1 MEENKTSVLSNGLIW
16 FGAGVSMSEILTGTY
31 FAPLGIKTGLFAI
44 LIGHIIG
51 GILLFLAGY
60 LGAKTRNNAMETVAV
75 SFGRKGNLP
84 FSVLNI
90 LQLAGWL
97 AILNYDGALAA
108 NGIFSVGAGVWCA
121 VIGIL
126 LLLWVLVGLKRLE
139 KINMVAMTALF
150 LMTLVLCFVIVT
162 RGNFGTLFNGSSA
175 NKDALT
181 FGAAIELSAAMPL
194 SWIPVISDY
203 TSNSTKPVK
212 ATVVS
217 TIVYCLVSCW
227 MYLIGMSAAIGMGTS
242 DIAQI
247 SLRAGLGV
255 VGLLIILFST
265 VTTNFLAA
273 HSAGVSG
280 EVIGESFSK
289 HINGK
294 YLSVLVVLLGTIA
307 AILYPMDNIEDFLYL
322 INSVFAPMIAVM
334 IADFFFNKKRS
345 VTKEWDWTNLIVWLI
360 GLSLYRVL
368 MHVDIVIGYTL
379 PDIVITAV
387 LCVIV
392 HRILL
397 KSVYLIATRDLR
409 ISGCNFFYL
418 KIKGLCDF
426 LRKRF

>member
-16 FGAGVSMSEILTGTY
+16 FGAGVSMSEILTWTY

-227 MYLIGMSAAIGMGTS
+227 MYLIGMSAAIGMGTP

-392 HRILL
+392 HRILPKNRL
-397 KSVYLIATRDLR
+397 DKAL
-409 ISGCNFFYL
+409 
-418 KIKGLCDF
+418 
-426 LRKRF
+426 

>member
-121 VIGIL
+121 VIGVF

-162 RGNFGTLFNGSSA
+162 RGNFGTLFNGSSV
-175 NKDALT
+175 NKDVLT

-294 YLSVLVVLLGTIA
+294 YLSILVVLLGTIA

-392 HRILL
+392 HRILPKNRL
-397 KSVYLIATRDLR
+397 DKAL
-409 ISGCNFFYL
+409 
-418 KIKGLCDF
+418 
-426 LRKRF
+426 

>member
-121 VIGIL
+121 VIGVL

-175 NKDALT
+175 NKDTLT

-227 MYLIGMSAAIGMGTS
+227 MYMIGKSAAIGMGTS

-392 HRILL
+392 HRILPKNRL
-397 KSVYLIATRDLR
+397 DKAL
-409 ISGCNFFYL
+409 
-418 KIKGLCDF
+418 
-426 LRKRF
+426 

>member
-121 VIGIL
+121 VIGVL

-162 RGNFGTLFNGSSA
+162 RGNFGTLFNGSSV
-175 NKDALT
+175 NKDVLT

-212 ATVVS
+212 TTVVS

-294 YLSVLVVLLGTIA
+294 YLSILVVLLGTIA

-392 HRILL
+392 HRILPKNRL
-397 KSVYLIATRDLR
+397 DKAL
-409 ISGCNFFYL
+409 
-418 KIKGLCDF
+418 
-426 LRKRF
+426 

>member
-1 MEENKTSVLSNGLIW
+1 
-16 FGAGVSMSEILTGTY
+16 MSEILTGTY

-108 NGIFSVGAGVWCA
+108 NGIFSVGAGVWCV
-121 VIGIL
+121 VIGVL

-162 RGNFGTLFNGSSA
+162 RGNFGTLFNGSSV
-175 NKDALT
+175 NKDVLT

-294 YLSVLVVLLGTIA
+294 YLSILVVLLGTIA

-392 HRILL
+392 HRILPKNRL
-397 KSVYLIATRDLR
+397 DKAL
-409 ISGCNFFYL
+409 
-418 KIKGLCDF
+418 
-426 LRKRF
+426 

>member
-121 VIGIL
+121 VIGVL

-175 NKDALT
+175 NKDVLT

-345 VTKEWDWTNLIVWLI
+345 VIKEWDWTNLIVWLI

-392 HRILL
+392 HRILPKNRL
-397 KSVYLIATRDLR
+397 DKAL
-409 ISGCNFFYL
+409 
-418 KIKGLCDF
+418 
-426 LRKRF
+426 

>member
-75 SFGRKGNLP
+75 SFGRKGKLP

-121 VIGIL
+121 VIGVL

-162 RGNFGTLFNGSSA
+162 RGNFGTLFNGSSV
-175 NKDALT
+175 NKDVLT

-294 YLSVLVVLLGTIA
+294 YLSILVVLLGTIA

-392 HRILL
+392 HRILPKNRL
-397 KSVYLIATRDLR
+397 DKAL
-409 ISGCNFFYL
+409 
-418 KIKGLCDF
+418 
-426 LRKRF
+426 

>member
-60 LGAKTRNNAMETVAV
+60 LGPKTRNNAMETVAV

-121 VIGIL
+121 VIGVL

-162 RGNFGTLFNGSSA
+162 RGNFGTLFNGSSV
-175 NKDALT
+175 NKDVLT

-294 YLSVLVVLLGTIA
+294 YLSILVVLLGTIA

-392 HRILL
+392 HRILPKNRL
-397 KSVYLIATRDLR
+397 DKAL
-409 ISGCNFFYL
+409 
-418 KIKGLCDF
+418 
-426 LRKRF
+426 

>member
-1 MEENKTSVLSNGLIW
+1 MEENKTSVFSNGLIW

-121 VIGIL
+121 VIGVL

-162 RGNFGTLFNGSSA
+162 RGNFGTLFNGSSV
-175 NKDALT
+175 NKDVLT

-334 IADFFFNKKRS
+334 IADFFFNKKWS

-392 HRILL
+392 HRILPKNRL
-397 KSVYLIATRDLR
+397 DKAL
-409 ISGCNFFYL
+409 
-418 KIKGLCDF
+418 
-426 LRKRF
+426 

>member
-121 VIGIL
+121 VIGVL

-162 RGNFGTLFNGSSA
+162 RGNFGTLFNGSSV
-175 NKDALT
+175 NKDVLT

-294 YLSVLVVLLGTIA
+294 YLSILVVLLGTIA

-392 HRILL
+392 HRIFPKNRLDKAL
-397 KSVYLIATRDLR
+397 
-409 ISGCNFFYL
+409 
-418 KIKGLCDF
+418 
-426 LRKRF
+426 

>member
-121 VIGIL
+121 VIGVL

-181 FGAAIELSAAMPL
+181 FGEAIELSAAMPL

-294 YLSVLVVLLGTIA
+294 YLSVLVVLIGTIA

-392 HRILL
+392 HRILPKNRL
-397 KSVYLIATRDLR
+397 DKAL
-409 ISGCNFFYL
+409 
-418 KIKGLCDF
+418 
-426 LRKRF
+426 

>member
-121 VIGIL
+121 VIGVL

-227 MYLIGMSAAIGMGTS
+227 MSLIGMSAAIGMGTP

-392 HRILL
+392 HRILPKNRL
-397 KSVYLIATRDLR
+397 DKAL
-409 ISGCNFFYL
+409 
-418 KIKGLCDF
+418 
-426 LRKRF
+426 

>member
-1 MEENKTSVLSNGLIW
+1 MEENKTSVFSNGLIW

-227 MYLIGMSAAIGMGTS
+227 MYLIGMSAAIGMGTP

-392 HRILL
+392 HRILPKNTL
-397 KSVYLIATRDLR
+397 DQAL
-409 ISGCNFFYL
+409 
-418 KIKGLCDF
+418 
-426 LRKRF
+426 

>member
-121 VIGIL
+121 VIGVL

-162 RGNFGTLFNGSSA
+162 RGNFGTLFNGSSV
-175 NKDALT
+175 NKDVLT

-294 YLSVLVVLLGTIA
+294 YLSILVVLLGTIA

-392 HRILL
+392 HRILPRNRL
-397 KSVYLIATRDLR
+397 VKAL
-409 ISGCNFFYL
+409 
-418 KIKGLCDF
+418 
-426 LRKRF
+426 

>member
-1 MEENKTSVLSNGLIW
+1 MEENKTSVFSNGLIW

-75 SFGRKGNLP
+75 SFGRKGNLS

-121 VIGIL
+121 VIGVL

-162 RGNFGTLFNGSSA
+162 RGNFGTLFNGSSV
-175 NKDALT
+175 NKDVLT

-392 HRILL
+392 HRILPKNRL
-397 KSVYLIATRDLR
+397 DKAL
-409 ISGCNFFYL
+409 
-418 KIKGLCDF
+418 
-426 LRKRF
+426 

>member
-121 VIGIL
+121 VIGVL

-162 RGNFGTLFNGSSA
+162 RGNFGTLFNGSSV
-175 NKDALT
+175 NKDVLT

-294 YLSVLVVLLGTIA
+294 YLSILVVLLGTIA

-379 PDIVITAV
+379 PDIVITAI

-392 HRILL
+392 HRILPKNRL
-397 KSVYLIATRDLR
+397 DKAL
-409 ISGCNFFYL
+409 
-418 KIKGLCDF
+418 
-426 LRKRF
+426 

>member
-1 MEENKTSVLSNGLIW
+1 MVKVYYNIILVSDIFTRRNDFVWKKIKHRSLSNGLIW

-392 HRILL
+392 HRILPKNRL
-397 KSVYLIATRDLR
+397 DKAL
-409 ISGCNFFYL
+409 
-418 KIKGLCDF
+418 
-426 LRKRF
+426 

>member
-121 VIGIL
+121 VIGVL

-162 RGNFGTLFNGSSA
+162 RGNFGTLFNGSSV
-175 NKDALT
+175 NKDVLT

-294 YLSVLVVLLGTIA
+294 YLSILVVLLGTIA

-345 VTKEWDWTNLIVWLI
+345 VTNEWDWTNLIVWLI

-392 HRILL
+392 HRILPKNRL
-397 KSVYLIATRDLR
+397 DKAL
-409 ISGCNFFYL
+409 
-418 KIKGLCDF
+418 
-426 LRKRF
+426 

>member
-121 VIGIL
+121 VIGVL

-162 RGNFGTLFNGSSA
+162 RGNFGTLFNGSSV
-175 NKDALT
+175 NKDVLT

-194 SWIPVISDY
+194 SWIPVTSDY

-294 YLSVLVVLLGTIA
+294 YLSILVVLLGTIA

-392 HRILL
+392 HRILPKNRL
-397 KSVYLIATRDLR
+397 DKAL
-409 ISGCNFFYL
+409 
-418 KIKGLCDF
+418 
-426 LRKRF
+426 

>member
-121 VIGIL
+121 VIGVL

-162 RGNFGTLFNGSSA
+162 RGNFGTLFNGSSV
-175 NKDALT
+175 NKDVLT

-294 YLSVLVVLLGTIA
+294 YLSILVVLLGTIA

-392 HRILL
+392 Q
-397 KSVYLIATRDLR
+397 SY
-409 ISGCNFFYL
+409 SSEESP
-418 KIKGLCDF
+418 
-426 LRKRF
+426 

>member
-121 VIGIL
+121 VIGVL

-162 RGNFGTLFNGSSA
+162 RGNFGTLFNGSSV
-175 NKDALT
+175 NKDVLT

-194 SWIPVISDY
+194 SWITVISDY

-294 YLSVLVVLLGTIA
+294 YLSILVVLLGTIA

-392 HRILL
+392 HRILPKNRL
-397 KSVYLIATRDLR
+397 DKAL
-409 ISGCNFFYL
+409 
-418 KIKGLCDF
+418 
-426 LRKRF
+426 

>member
-121 VIGIL
+121 VIGVL

-162 RGNFGTLFNGSSA
+162 RGNFGTLFNGSSV
-175 NKDALT
+175 NKDVLT

-227 MYLIGMSAAIGMGTS
+227 MYLIGMSAAIGMGTP

-392 HRILL
+392 HRILPKNRL
-397 KSVYLIATRDLR
+397 DKAL
-409 ISGCNFFYL
+409 
-418 KIKGLCDF
+418 
-426 LRKRF
+426 

>member
-90 LQLAGWL
+90 LQMAGWL

-121 VIGIL
+121 VIGVL

-162 RGNFGTLFNGSSA
+162 RGNFGTLFNGSSV
-175 NKDALT
+175 NKDVLT

-392 HRILL
+392 HRILPKNRL
-397 KSVYLIATRDLR
+397 DKAL
-409 ISGCNFFYL
+409 
-418 KIKGLCDF
+418 
-426 LRKRF
+426 

>member
-121 VIGIL
+121 VIGVL

-162 RGNFGTLFNGSSA
+162 RGNFGTLFNGSSV
-175 NKDALT
+175 NKDVLT

-294 YLSVLVVLLGTIA
+294 YLSILVVLLGTIA

-345 VTKEWDWTNLIVWLI
+345 VTKEWNWTNLIVWLI

-392 HRILL
+392 HRILPKNRL
-397 KSVYLIATRDLR
+397 DKAL
-409 ISGCNFFYL
+409 
-418 KIKGLCDF
+418 
-426 LRKRF
+426 

>member
-121 VIGIL
+121 VIGVL

-162 RGNFGTLFNGSSA
+162 RGNFGTLFNGSSV

-203 TSNSTKPVK
+203 TSNSTKSVK

-294 YLSVLVVLLGTIA
+294 YLSILVVLIGTIA

-392 HRILL
+392 HRILPKNRL
-397 KSVYLIATRDLR
+397 DKAL
-409 ISGCNFFYL
+409 
-418 KIKGLCDF
+418 
-426 LRKRF
+426 

>member
-16 FGAGVSMSEILTGTY
+16 FGSGVSMSEILTGTY

-121 VIGIL
+121 VIGVL

-162 RGNFGTLFNGSSA
+162 RGNFGTLFNGSSV
-175 NKDALT
+175 NKDVLT

-294 YLSVLVVLLGTIA
+294 YLSILVVLLGTIA

-392 HRILL
+392 HRILPKNRL
-397 KSVYLIATRDLR
+397 DKAL
-409 ISGCNFFYL
+409 
-418 KIKGLCDF
+418 
-426 LRKRF
+426 

>member
-121 VIGIL
+121 VIGVL

-162 RGNFGTLFNGSSA
+162 RGNFGTLFNGSSV

-203 TSNSTKPVK
+203 TSNSTKSVK

-294 YLSVLVVLLGTIA
+294 YLSILVVLIGTIA

-379 PDIVITAV
+379 PDIVITTV

-392 HRILL
+392 HRILPKNRL
-397 KSVYLIATRDLR
+397 DKAL
-409 ISGCNFFYL
+409 
-418 KIKGLCDF
+418 
-426 LRKRF
+426 

>member
-121 VIGIL
+121 VIGVL

-162 RGNFGTLFNGSSA
+162 RGNFGTLFNGGSA

-294 YLSVLVVLLGTIA
+294 YLSVLVVLIGTIA

-345 VTKEWDWTNLIVWLI
+345 VTKEWDWTNLTVWLI

-368 MHVDIVIGYTL
+368 MHVDIIIGYTL

-392 HRILL
+392 HRILPKNRL
-397 KSVYLIATRDLR
+397 DKAL
-409 ISGCNFFYL
+409 
-418 KIKGLCDF
+418 
-426 LRKRF
+426 